1 MSQQMIGEDVNNGIC
16 EAVGC
21 FEKATNKINV
31 KVGQQGIILL
41 HLCKACVNKFREEE
55 PE

>member
-1 MSQQMIGEDVNNGIC
+1 MSQQMIEEDVNNGIC

-31 KVGQQGIILL
+31 KVGQEGVILL
-41 HLCKACVNKFREEE
+41 HLCEGCVNKFKKED
-55 PE
+55 

>member
-1 MSQQMIGEDVNNGIC
+1 LKQKIISNALKDIC

-21 FEKATNKINV
+21 AATARIKVPV

-41 HLCKACVNKFREEE
+41 HLCHDCMHKFREEKLT
-55 PE
+55 